1 MKNRINKFRL
11 FLISGILGFI
21 LFFPWRFQNGYT
33 CIADQVLKWN
43 TQPGQVQ
50 LSSEKQQIRYVLPF
64 GLFWWASAGM
74 MAAAI
79 FMTKPKN
86 KKAG

>member
-1 MKNRINKFRL
+1 MKDRIKKFRW
-11 FLISGILGFI
+11 FLIPGILGFI

-33 CIADQVLKWN
+33 CIADRVLKWN

-50 LSSEKQQIRYVLPF
+50 LSFEKQQIRYVLPF

-74 MAAAI
+74 MAAA
-79 FMTKPKN
+79 FFLTKTN
-86 KKAG
+86 SKKAG